1 MKDPCR
7 RAWKVVCLMAMLWV
21 CAVRA
26 ADLSATEQRWLQG
39 IQPVLAYA
47 RAAGLP
53 LDIVVQPQPTPGN
66 APLALAYVNGRCK
79 LVFSMRG
86 NPEAQATLDR
96 IEPALLDPI
105 LELMAAHELGHC
117 RRYRDGRWYGL
128 PSGFVA
134 SVPGDVGPDLRSAY
148 VDMQSTRREEGYGDL
163 VGLAWTQR
171 RHPQHYAA
179 LQAWLV
185 AERSRELIPGSHH
198 DTLAWVRLAGTG
210 VVAADAAGDASIFD
224 AAARLW
230 EAGLAA
236 ER

>member
-1 MKDPCR
+1 MKGLCR
-7 RAWKVVCLMAMLWV
+7 RAWKVACLMAPWW
-21 CAVRA
+21 ASA
-26 ADLSATEQRWLQG
+26 GHSAELSATEQRWLQG

-66 APLALAYVNGRCK
+66 APLALAFVDGRCK

-96 IEPALLDPI
+96 IEPVLLDPI

-117 RRYRDGRWYGL
+117 RRYRDGNWYGL
-128 PSGFVA
+128 PAGFVA
-134 SVPGDVGPDLRSAY
+134 SVPEVVGAELQPAY
-148 VDMQSTRREEGYGDL
+148 TDMQATRREEGYGDL

-210 VVAADAAGDASIFD
+210 VATADAPGETSIFD

-230 EAGLAA
+230 KVGLAA